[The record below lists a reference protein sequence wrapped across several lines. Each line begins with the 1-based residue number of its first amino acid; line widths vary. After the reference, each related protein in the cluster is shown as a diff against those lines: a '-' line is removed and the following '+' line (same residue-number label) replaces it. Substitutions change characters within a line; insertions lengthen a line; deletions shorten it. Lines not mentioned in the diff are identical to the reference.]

1 MQTARDSIV
10 KYLRAKDENRPE
22 LMADAFTDAAT
33 LSIVV
38 KAGTIA
44 FPPAATG
51 RDAITDVLVRR
62 FGQLYENVRTF
73 CLASPPQHVD
83 TTFSCDWLVGMT
95 ERENRTVRVGC
106 GRYDWRFRSQPPPLA
121 ERLTITIDVMEAL
134 PPDCLLPIMHWLS
147 RLPCPWCPPHAMLD
161 TAPALDGLKPI
172 RQWISRETS

>member
-1 MQTARDSIV
+1 
-10 KYLRAKDENRPE
+10 
-22 LMADAFTDAAT
+22 
-33 LSIVV
+33 
-38 KAGTIA
+38 
-44 FPPAATG
+44 
-51 RDAITDVLVRR
+51 
-62 FGQLYENVRTF
+62 
-73 CLASPPQHVD
+73 
-83 TTFSCDWLVGMT
+83 MT

-134 PPDCLLPIMHWLS
+134 PPVCLLPIMNWLS